1 MLMEKSVRNWVAAS
15 NYDIKT
21 AEAMYKTGRYIYVVF
36 MCHLGMEKMLKA
48 LLANKHPE
56 EMPPKI
62 HNLINLAHRAVIA
75 PPEDLKEFLQRIDNV
90 SIATRYPED
99 LRALSKE
106 FNQQTVKRIL
116 TDTKRMIK
124 WFKQHMKS
132 GVSSPNTLKT

>member
-1 MLMEKSVRNWVAAS
+1 MDKSVRNWVAAS

-36 MCHLGMEKMLKA
+36 MCHLAMEKMLKA
-48 LLANKHPE
+48 LLANRHTE
-56 EMPPKI
+56 LLPPKI
-62 HNLINLAHRAVIA
+62 HNLINLAHRAEIA

-99 LRALSKE
+99 LRALSRE
-106 FNQQTVKRIL
+106 FNQQTVRRIL

-132 GVSSPNTLKT
+132 GVSLPDTLKT